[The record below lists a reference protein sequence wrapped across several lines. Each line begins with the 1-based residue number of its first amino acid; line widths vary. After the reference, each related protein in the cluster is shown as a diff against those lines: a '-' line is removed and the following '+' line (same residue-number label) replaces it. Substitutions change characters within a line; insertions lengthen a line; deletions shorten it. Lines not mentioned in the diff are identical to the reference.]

1 MKTKNKS
8 TSAAGAGGE
17 VTKSAAEKGARH
29 VC

>member
-17 VTKSAAEKGARH
+17 VTKSAAEKGERH

>member
-17 VTKSAAEKGARH
+17 VTKFAAEKGAKH